1 MTFSN
6 IQSVLVNSKFLS
18 ASALVLAFSVSASA
32 HANDMEISASINA
45 GAIID
50 TSFNGKVND
59 FNTVVDKMNAML
71 AERLAEQVKAM
82 IDAAAAEE

>member
-1 MTFSN
+1 MTFAN
-6 IQSVLVNSKFLS
+6 IQSVLINHKFIS
-18 ASALVLAFSVSASA
+18 ASALVLAFSVSAST
-32 HANDMEISASINA
+32 HANGMEISGSINA

-71 AERLAEQVKAM
+71 AEKLAEQVKEM
-82 IDAAAAEE
+82 IDTAAK